1 MRKESSTLTRD
12 LCHTR
17 QDRSRGKIKETKT
30 LPFIN
35 SHSGGDPMSK
45 MDQNDSISED
55 KDASKGEK
63 REEAVIFESSSI

>member
-1 MRKESSTLTRD
+1 
-12 LCHTR
+12 
-17 QDRSRGKIKETKT
+17 
-30 LPFIN
+30 
-35 SHSGGDPMSK
+35 MSK